1 VSRTHGSK
9 EFWLGALRADGAAF
23 LHAVSE
29 PGALEAGVPS
39 CPDWTV
45 ADLVRHL
52 GAVYRQYRVQTGTGD
67 ADTPWPPVTIPSD
80 APPAFDEAVVG
91 WFSSELAQ
99 VDAHFDALDPD
110 VPAWNWAPRTRTAGF
125 WHRRAAHE
133 TAVHRWDAQLSTS
146 LAEPLDSKLAGDTVA
161 EVLDTFLAAGR
172 RRTPSDISGLVH
184 LIASDLGHQW
194 YVRLRGEG
202 VTLLDTDTLL
212 DDDSHPARAAASATA
227 SDLALFLWG
236 RVNVDVVES
245 AGDTDLLKAL
255 RIA

>member
-9 EFWLGALRADGAAF
+9 DFWLAALRADGAAF
-23 LHAVSE
+23 VHAVSE
-29 PGALEAGVPS
+29 PGALQAGVPS

-52 GAVYRQYRVQTGTGD
+52 GSVYRWYRVNSGTGH
-67 ADTPWPPVTIPSD
+67 ADVAWPPRVIPDD
-80 APPAFDEAVVG
+80 APPDFDEDVVG
-91 WFSSELAQ
+91 WLRSELTQ
-99 VDAHFDALDPD
+99 LDAHLEALDPD
-110 VPAWNWAPRTRTAGF
+110 APAWNFAPQTKTAAF

-146 LAEPLDSKLAGDTVA
+146 LAEPLESKLAADTVA
-161 EVLDTFLAAGR
+161 EVLDTFLPAGR
-172 RRTPSDISGLVH
+172 RRSPSDVSGLVH
-184 LIASDLGHQW
+184 LIASDLGHEW

-202 VTLLDTDTLL
+202 VTLLDTGTLL
-212 DDDSHPARAAASATA
+212 DDDAHPARAAASATA

-236 RVNVDVVES
+236 RVNVDLVES
-245 AGDTDLLKAL
+245 AGDVDLLKAL